1 METPNRNRMSRALH
15 FKRLIPKFSEVF
27 MVALNETILIIV
39 LTWCIATLFNTLV
52 ARTVHNAMIQQ
63 NPDAFGR
70 AMRHCNRLDT
80 IRDLVI
86 GEQISFNQTT

>member
-1 METPNRNRMSRALH
+1 MLQM
-15 FKRLIPKFSEVF
+15 
-27 MVALNETILIIV
+27 NETILIIV
-39 LTWCIATLFNTLV
+39 LTWCVATLFGMLV
-52 ARTVHNAMIQQ
+52 ARTVYNAMLQQ
-63 NPDAFGR
+63 NPVVFEK

>member
-1 METPNRNRMSRALH
+1 M
-15 FKRLIPKFSEVF
+15 IP
-27 MVALNETILIIV
+27 LNETILIII
-39 LTWCIATLFNTLV
+39 LTFCIATLFSRLV
-52 ARTVHNAMIQQ
+52 ALTTYNAMLQQ
-63 NPDAFGR
+63 NPVVFEK